1 MLVLVLLSKL
11 VFRRSLKFWL
21 SVTALL
27 LLLNI
32 GGRKYAEL
40 SDRCHCLCL
49 VLSDEDLQK
58 GEEFGTKS
66 LRLKH
71 SLRAEVK
78 REEFRV
84 KSLSF
89 FASPW
94 NV

>member
-1 MLVLVLLSKL
+1 MRNFPIGVTLFALILS
-11 VFRRSLKFWL
+11 
-21 SVTALL
+21 
-27 LLLNI
+27 
-32 GGRKYAEL
+32 E
-40 SDRCHCLCL
+40 
-49 VLSDEDLQK
+49 EDLQK

-78 REEFRV
+78 REEFGR

-89 FASPW
+89 FALPW